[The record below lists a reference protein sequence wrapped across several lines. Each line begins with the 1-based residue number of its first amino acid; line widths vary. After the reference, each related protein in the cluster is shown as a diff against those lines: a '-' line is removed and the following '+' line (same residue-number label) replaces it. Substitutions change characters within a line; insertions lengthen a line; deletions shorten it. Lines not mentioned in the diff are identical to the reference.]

1 MVAYEFIITF
11 ADDTE
16 LQRSL
21 SPRDIFRETEEGLKD
36 NVKSLI
42 EREYGERPT
51 DVWVCLHRGADGLS
65 DQSNESL
72 RGNCNHFVEFMQEG
86 MIQGVN
92 PNTNPNAT
100 IPIPPRWEG
109 TNPSEIHRP

>member
-51 DVWVCLHRGADGLS
+51 DVWVCLHRSGDGYP
-65 DQSNESL
+65 DQSSEGL
-72 RGNCNHFVEFMQEG
+72 KQNCNHWVEFLQAG
-86 MIQGVN
+86 LIQGRPANPRAN
-92 PNTNPNAT
+92 PNVPV
-100 IPIPPRWEG
+100 PPRWEG
-109 TNPSEIHRP
+109 TNPSEIYRP